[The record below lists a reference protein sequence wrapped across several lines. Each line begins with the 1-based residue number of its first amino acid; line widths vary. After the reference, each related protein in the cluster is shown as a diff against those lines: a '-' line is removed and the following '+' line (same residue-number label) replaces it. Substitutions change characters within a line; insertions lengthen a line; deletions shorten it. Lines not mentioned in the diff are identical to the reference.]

1 MKAPWGVDE
10 LIWELKLLVV
20 NEHILV
26 DIVDNRDGGYN
37 EDAPRIINLVR
48 MEVDDYIRADGEPF
62 DAEAYE
68 ESKSTIFFR
77 PCRRFWEV
85 AYWVAR
91 ILQRPGQL
99 GAAVESAG
107 GSLLIPSHS
116 ITVLS

>member
-10 LIWELKLLVV
+10 LIWEQKLLVV

-26 DIVDNRDGGYN
+26 DIVDNRDGGFN

-68 ESKSTIFFR
+68 ASKSTIFFP
-77 PCRRFWEV
+77 PCRRFWKV
-85 AYWVAR
+85 AYGTAR
-91 ILQRPGQL
+91 VLQRPGQL
-99 GAAVESAG
+99 GVAVESAAG
-107 GSLLIPSHS
+107 TVLIRPGS